1 MTMPLQLCPTASVAA
16 PVERV
21 WALLAD
27 PRRYGEWWDA
37 RTERITPE
45 GPAVAGQ
52 EIAAS
57 SRALGRRWPV
67 HITVES
73 VDAAHHRIELL
84 TRFPFGLTIRN
95 TITSTPVSEET
106 SWLQFG

>member
-1 MTMPLQLCPTASVAA
+1 MPLQVCPTATVQA

-37 RTERITPE
+37 RTERIAPE
-45 GPAVAGQ
+45 GPAAAGQ
-52 EIAAS
+52 KIEAS

-67 HITVES
+67 HIDVEA
-73 VDAAHHRIELL
+73 VDAAYRRIQLL
-84 TRFPFGLTIRN
+84 TRLPFGLTIRN
-95 TITSTPVSEET
+95 TIAISSVSEET